1 VCGARSDQ
9 FIKLDLKSCA
19 VAILRILD
27 QKYHEKGNDGR
38 ACIDDQLPRIRILKN
53 GSRYGPNDNHRA
65 ARMKVEA
72 RPAACDVRL
81 GYANIKATVLGI
93 LIAAPS
99 YSCGRKAMRAQLR
112 LAQPSDESARKSSS
126 ARAAISSPVISN
138 TN

>member
-1 VCGARSDQ
+1 
-9 FIKLDLKSCA
+9 
-19 VAILRILD
+19 
-27 QKYHEKGNDGR
+27 
-38 ACIDDQLPRIRILKN
+38 
-53 GSRYGPNDNHRA
+53 
-65 ARMKVEA
+65 MKVEA